1 MRFLLSCNDNNE
13 NPYTNLQISI
23 PSNIRNREEN
33 RLWEVKLAGDMTTQD
48 RQTEWFTIIRHP

>member
-1 MRFLLSCNDNNE
+1 MRFLLPCNDNSE

-23 PSNIRNREEN
+23 PSNIRNRQEN

-48 RQTEWFTIIRHP
+48 RQTENGLP